1 MDGNSLGRWLS
12 SLAGHRMRSSG
23 AKRKIS
29 HRVIVSIAGKSI
41 AYRYSN
47 IGCYPGTSIAF
58 RRGGVEYISV
68 RIRRERLGGLV
79 SGGYVILLVRTS
91 RNSRRSVMTLE
102 ELSVRQA
109 KPGVEKGSRGQI
121 IHPERYGVTI
131 VVSSFTRLDYEAS

>member
-1 MDGNSLGRWLS
+1 
-12 SLAGHRMRSSG
+12 MRSSG
-23 AKRKIS
+23 AKHKIS

-68 RIRRERLGGLV
+68 RIRRERLGELV
-79 SGGYVILLVRTS
+79 SGGYVMVLVRTS
-91 RNSRRSVMTLE
+91 GNHRHSVMTLE
-102 ELSVRQA
+102 ELSVREA
-109 KPGVEKGSRGQI
+109 KPGVGKESRGQI

-131 VVSSFTRLDYEAS
+131 VVNSFTRLDYDAS

>member
-1 MDGNSLGRWLS
+1 
-12 SLAGHRMRSSG
+12 MRSSG

-68 RIRRERLGGLV
+68 RIRRERLGELV
-79 SGGYVILLVRTS
+79 SGGYVMVLVRTS
-91 RNSRRSVMTLE
+91 GNHRHSVMTLE
-102 ELSVRQA
+102 ELSVREA
-109 KPGVEKGSRGQI
+109 KSGVGKGSRG
-121 IHPERYGVTI
+121 
-131 VVSSFTRLDYEAS
+131 